1 MVLYCILPLR
11 AFILLMPAEV
21 GFMHICRPPLQTH
34 HHHHLPRPPTS
45 IQRAWLVHQPPI
57 MDVLARGGSLTR
69 NEQVHL
75 VFCCDD
81 VIWPR
86 RCLPHLFCSRDTA
99 LRCGA
104 WKWHLADSLRV
115 MTAGF
120 TLTHLLRRFQ
130 KWHQLRYLT
139 GCERLYVLPPRPR
152 VQIKKKT
159 NSWLGQLNSSGGC
172 DRVFTL
178 GSFIQLIYFSLPCLS
193 SAYAHGGGG
202 WFISIASS
210 LLSTT
215 HWHKHTCSM
224 SAVFKT
230 SSCLRC

>member
-1 MVLYCILPLR
+1 MQPTNLSPCLCHGIVLYPPSQSFHSPHAGRGWLY
-11 AFILLMPAEV
+11 AHMP
-21 GFMHICRPPLQTH
+21 PPLQTP
-34 HHHHLPRPPTS
+34 HHHHLPRPTTS

-86 RCLPHLFCSRDTA
+86 RYLPHLFCSRDTA

-139 GCERLYVLPPRPR
+139 GCERLYIVPPRPH
-152 VQIKKKT
+152 VQIKKKQQT
-159 NSWLGQLNSSGGC
+159 
-172 DRVFTL
+172 
-178 GSFIQLIYFSLPCLS
+178 P
-193 SAYAHGGGG
+193 G
-202 WFISIASS
+202 W
-210 LLSTT
+210 
-215 HWHKHTCSM
+215 
-224 SAVFKT
+224 VD
-230 SSCLRC
+230 